1 MKTLEITRLE
11 LVGFGKFRER
21 TIDLTS
27 GLNLIEGPNEA
38 GKSTIQSFITGMF
51 YGFFQPGTKRRSYTP
66 HRDKYCPW
74 DQGSYRGV
82 LVCKNEERSW
92 RIERCFDKDNE
103 TVNVYDDQ
111 TGDDLTLDF
120 PYNPVT
126 RQPQVGEKLLG
137 LSKTAFNNT
146 ANIAQ
151 MTCASVSREAD
162 FSAEVNDKL
171 LSVMKTADASL
182 SLSAVIHEL
191 DSRIEQIGSPKKSKT
206 PYGQACQ
213 MKKELEEELEES
225 GKNQKDYQQL
235 CTQIDRLAEQTA
247 QLQKEKELLETQIR
261 QSAAKELGGRYLKAQ
276 NLRTRIERIEK
287 EYEKYA
293 IYQSVD
299 LQEIDQTQKR
309 MAAKA
314 QINRTMEKYR
324 RASQEV
330 EHRIQELNTLYR
342 TLEVSEA
349 SEEVLEQFESVYER
363 YLTLGQM
370 GQEIKEMMI
379 RQRNIAFHRSRLNPM
394 DEAKLRED
402 IQTWRQLQ
410 QQKQEKENA
419 SHKVPMP
426 AIVLLVLG
434 VLLILGGGLCAILK
448 EELLAVGIGCA
459 TVGVL
464 LVLSG
469 GVFWMLRRKNTAAH
483 ALEKIESMQQDI
495 LRAYQLS
502 DEEQAKTAAT
512 ALDTE
517 QAVLQLEEML
527 GRIQVNNYKIEQFE
541 QQEQQIGQEIA
552 AKQSV
557 ADSLREQIC
566 RYLTQLTGRE
576 IPPEE
581 LAADKVPFKSL
592 RESVNQARRL
602 RTEMQRLTLQQQQTQ
617 QEEENCRM
625 QIEQI
630 NRSIQQVVADCEAAG
645 AKDAEDLER
654 CKQGKRRWDEI
665 SMELKMQ
672 KELLAQTLGRYSFE
686 EIEENIKNQRAVGE
700 GDISADRQQIH
711 QQLQGVNEQ
720 LAELARQTAELEGLR
735 KGREESHRPIGQIQ
749 AQIAD
754 VEESCRNFQF
764 ELDALQLAKQKLLS
778 LSGQLH
784 RDFAPQLNARI
795 SKALE
800 RITGSR
806 YTRAVIDQTLGIRL
820 EDRQTHQLVEVS
832 ALSNG
837 MADLVYLV
845 MRLEL
850 LELLC
855 SQGGERVQVP
865 IILDDSFTQLD
876 DERTARLLGYLLEQ
890 PSVQILL
897 FSCHRR
903 ERAMLEQA
911 KVPYHLVSL

>member
-66 HRDKYCPW
+66 HRDKYRPW

-213 MKKELEEELEES
+213 LKKELEEELEES

-394 DEAKLRED
+394 DLNTKGDIMKKKKKWIKLV
-402 IQTWRQLQ
+402 IILLVIAIAAGAIFVW
-410 QQKQEKENA
+410 K
-419 SHKVPMP
+419 SHK
-426 AIVLLVLG
+426 A
-434 VLLILGGGLCAILK
+434 K
-448 EELLAVGIGCA
+448 
-459 TVGVL
+459 
-464 LVLSG
+464 
-469 GVFWMLRRKNTAAH
+469 AA
-483 ALEKIESMQQDI
+483 A
-495 LRAYQLS
+495 A
-502 DEEQAKTAAT
+502 AAT
-512 ALDTE
+512 AEAGKGKCLPQGAD
-517 QAVLQLEEML
+517 ACHRAAGSGRFADL
-527 GRIQVNNYKIEQFE
+527 GRWAVCHLK
-541 QQEQQIGQEIA
+541 G
-552 AKQSV
+552 
-557 ADSLREQIC
+557 
-566 RYLTQLTGRE
+566 G
-576 IPPEE
+576 
-581 LAADKVPFKSL
+581 
-592 RESVNQARRL
+592 
-602 RTEMQRLTLQQQQTQ
+602 
-617 QEEENCRM
+617 
-625 QIEQI
+625 
-630 NRSIQQVVADCEAAG
+630 AAG
-645 AKDAEDLER
+645 SRNRLCNRR
-654 CKQGKRRWDEI
+654 CPAG
-665 SMELKMQ
+665 
-672 KELLAQTLGRYSFE
+672 
-686 EIEENIKNQRAVGE
+686 AVG
-700 GDISADRQQIH
+700 R
-711 QQLQGVNEQ
+711 
-720 LAELARQTAELEGLR
+720 R
-735 KGREESHRPIGQIQ
+735 
-749 AQIAD
+749 
-754 VEESCRNFQF
+754 F
-764 ELDALQLAKQKLLS
+764 LDAAAQKY
-778 LSGQLH
+778 SGT
-784 RDFAPQLNARI
+784 R
-795 SKALE
+795 
-800 RITGSR
+800 TGK
-806 YTRAVIDQTLGIRL
+806 
-820 EDRQTHQLVEVS
+820 
-832 ALSNG
+832 N
-837 MADLVYLV
+837 
-845 MRLEL
+845 
-850 LELLC
+850 
-855 SQGGERVQVP
+855 RV
-865 IILDDSFTQLD
+865 DAAGYS
-876 DERTARLLGYLLEQ
+876 ARL
-890 PSVQILL
+890 PA
-897 FSCHRR
+897 FR
-903 ERAMLEQA
+903 
-911 KVPYHLVSL
+911 

>member
-66 HRDKYCPW
+66 HRDKYRPW

-213 MKKELEEELEES
+213 LKKELEEELEES

-557 ADSLREQIC
+557 ADNLREQIC

-602 RTEMQRLTLQQQQTQ
+602 RTEMQRLTLQQQQIQ

-630 NRSIQQVVADCEAAG
+630 NRSIQQVVAACEAAG

-711 QQLQGVNEQ
+711 QQLQRVNEQ

-911 KVPYHLVSL
+911 KIPYHLVSL